1 MKHSNEI
8 KSADNKVLSLEK
20 IGIIYNS
27 EHSKAADVIKKLVE
41 TLKKLNLSFET
52 HPLNLKEQGDNRKL
66 FRDDITLAVIVGGD
80 GTFLGAARFYA
91 EKGVPLFGINTGRL
105 GFLAQI
111 MSDEI
116 DISFKKLLEGKFKI
130 EERLML
136 QASVAESNDNQ
147 LSLLQ
152 ESVKSYSAL
161 NDIVIRGEPVSRSSR
176 LSLCIDGKKVCDYLA
191 DGLIISTPTGST
203 AYTLSAG
210 GPVVSPDLE
219 VFVVVPICP
228 HALTSRPI
236 VIRAD
241 SLLNVAV
248 ECDAQYYTLTADGQE
263 NIRLQGSS
271 NLSVKRNEKKALIV
285 LPEKENNG
293 FYGILRE
300 KLHWGVAPGCKIHD
314 SGIKEQL
321 K

>member
-8 KSADNKVLSLEK
+8 KSSDNKVLSLEK

-27 EHSKAADVIKKLVE
+27 EHTKAAEVIKELEK
-41 TLKKLNLSFET
+41 TLKKLDLRFET
-52 HPLNLKEQGDNRKL
+52 HPLNLKEQGDNRQL

-111 MSDEI
+111 MSNEI
-116 DISFKKLLEGKFKI
+116 EAAFKKLMEGRFKI

-136 QASVAESNDNQ
+136 QAFADDKNDTQ
-147 LSLLQ
+147 LSLIGKTF
-152 ESVKSYSAL
+152 KSYSAL
-161 NDIVIRGEPVSRSSR
+161 NDIVIRGEPVSRSSK
-176 LSLCIDGKKVCDYLA
+176 LSLSIDGKKVCDYLA

-210 GPVVSPDLE
+210 GPVVTPDLE
-219 VFVVVPICP
+219 VFIIVPICP

-241 SLLNVAV
+241 SLLNVSV
-248 ECDAQYYTLTADGQE
+248 ECDAQYFTLTADGQE
-263 NIRLQGSS
+263 NIRLQSSS
-271 NLSVKRNEKKALIV
+271 NISVKRNEKKALLV

-300 KLHWGVAPGCKIHD
+300 KLHWGVAPGCA
-314 SGIKEQL
+314 IKDES